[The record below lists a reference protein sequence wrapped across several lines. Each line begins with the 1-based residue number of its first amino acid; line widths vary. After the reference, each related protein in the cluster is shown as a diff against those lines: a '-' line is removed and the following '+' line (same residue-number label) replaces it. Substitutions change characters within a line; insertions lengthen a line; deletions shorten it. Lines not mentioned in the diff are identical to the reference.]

1 MNFFPDSVR
10 GSPRDIPIVLVTVF
24 SITLFSVAMFMGVSS
39 FNSQFQELNESESS
53 LNTDTSA
60 KFVQE
65 TTNVFG
71 LVDAGAI
78 VLIGAFFLGS
88 IYSAL
93 QITSSKIF
101 IIPSLLFL
109 IASLYLAGILG
120 NLYFMIAETPALVEY
135 FNAFPYSTQ
144 VMNNF
149 GILTGVLGTVLLAA
163 TYLNGFSTRSQEV
176 GI

>member
-1 MNFFPDSVR
+1 MFSETLR
-10 GSPRDIPIVLVTVF
+10 GSPRDIPIVLITVF
-24 SITLFSVAMFMGVSS
+24 SITLFSIAMFTGVSS
-39 FNSQFQELNESESS
+39 FNEQIQELNESDSS
-53 LNTDTSA
+53 LNMDTSA

-78 VLIGAFFLGS
+78 ILIGAFFLGS

-101 IIPSLLFL
+101 IVPSLLFL
-109 IASLYLAGILG
+109 IASLYLAGVMSE
-120 NLYFMIAETPALVEY
+120 LYFMIAETPALVEY
-135 FNAFPYSTQ
+135 FNAFPYSAQ
-144 VMNNF
+144 VMDNF
-149 GILTGVLGTVLLAA
+149 GLLTGVLGMILLAA
-163 TYLNGFSTRSQEV
+163 TYLRNPGTTEV

>member
-1 MNFFPDSVR
+1 MISETVR
-10 GSPRDIPIVLVTVF
+10 GSPRDIPIVLITVF
-24 SITLFSVAMFMGVSS
+24 SITLFSIAMFTGVSS
-39 FNSQFQELNESESS
+39 FNEQFQELNESESNS

-78 VLIGAFFLGS
+78 ILIGAFFLGS

-101 IIPSLLFL
+101 IVPSLLFL

-144 VMNNF
+144 VFNNF
-149 GILTGVLGTVLLAA
+149 GLLTGVLGMVLLAA
-163 TYLNGFSTRSQEV
+163 TYLRNPSNTEV

>member
-1 MNFFPDSVR
+1 MISDYVR
-10 GSPRDIPIVLVTVF
+10 GSPRDIPIVLITVF
-24 SITLFSVAMFMGVSS
+24 SITLFSIAMFTGVSS
-39 FNSQFQELNESESS
+39 FNDQIQELNESESS
-53 LNTDTSA
+53 LNMDTSA
-60 KFVQE
+60 KFVHE

-78 VLIGAFFLGS
+78 ILIGAFFLGS

-101 IIPSLLFL
+101 IVPSLLFL
-109 IASLYLAGILG
+109 IASLYLAGIMS
-120 NLYFMIAETPALVEY
+120 NLYFMIAETPALVSY

-149 GILTGVLGTVLLAA
+149 GLLTGVLGMVLLAA
-163 TYLNGFSTRSQEV
+163 TYLRNPGTTEV

>member
-1 MNFFPDSVR
+1 MISDTFR

-24 SITLFSVAMFMGVSS
+24 SIVLFSVAMFMGVSS
-39 FNSQFQELNESESS
+39 FNDQFQELNQSDSS
-53 LNTDTSA
+53 LNTETSA

-78 VLIGAFFLGS
+78 ILIGAFFLGS

-93 QITSSKIF
+93 QISASKIF

-109 IASLYLAGILG
+109 IASLYLAGILSEA
-120 NLYFMIAETPALVEY
+120 YFMIGETPAVAQH
-135 FNAFPYSTQ
+135 FNAFPYSAQ

-149 GILTGVLGTVLLAA
+149 GLITGVLGMVLLAA
-163 TYLNGFSTRSQEV
+163 TYLRNPSRNTEV